1 MREEPKSC
9 GETISDK
16 SGIITAMQEPV
27 QEFDIAVLGAGSA
40 GPKAARTA
48 AKVGARVAIFEEALI
63 GGECLYTGC
72 VPSKSLIHSA
82 TLWDRMRRASEF
94 GLPAYTGE
102 PPDFGA
108 VMRHA
113 RRTIEKVGGGSA
125 VDSFTRQGITTV
137 CERARFIDP
146 HTVET
151 GKTRTRYRA
160 KQFILCTGSL
170 PAVPP
175 IEGLEDA
182 RYDTNRTVF
191 DWTALP
197 PRIVILGGGAIG
209 CELGQVFRRFGAEV
223 TILHNGARILAR
235 DDADAALVL
244 QDKLVSEGV
253 RIVTGAQVDRVTRR
267 GDERLFALRGG
278 EEIRCD
284 AILVAAGRKS
294 NVGGLNLDGAGVRCD
309 EGGRLKTNAHLQ
321 TNAPHIWAAGD
332 VTSEY
337 KFTHVASYEGAVAAT
352 NAVSVLHGGSP
363 CCAADYRVIPRV
375 TYTDPEVASVGLTPA
390 LARLSHANEALDI
403 ARFPFADLDK
413 AIITGETQGFVQIV
427 SLQSDGTILG
437 GQIVGASAGALI
449 NEICLA
455 MRARLPVEEIALT
468 MHAYPTLPEAV
479 EAAALSSSHAPL
491 SPCIA
496 REMGDE

>member
-1 MREEPKSC
+1 
-9 GETISDK
+9 
-16 SGIITAMQEPV
+16 MQNLE

-48 AKVGARVAIFEEALI
+48 AKMGARVVLFEEALI
-63 GGECLYTGC
+63 GGECLHTGC
-72 VPSKSLIHSA
+72 VPSKALIHSA
-82 TLWDRMRRASEF
+82 TLWDRMQKASEF
-94 GLPAYTGE
+94 GLPDYMGAK
-102 PPDFGA
+102 PDFGA

-113 RRTIEKVGGGSA
+113 RRTIEEVGGGDATESL
-125 VDSFTRQGITTV
+125 TRQGITTV
-137 CERARFIDP
+137 CERAAFVDP
-146 HTVET
+146 YTVET
-151 GKTRTRYRA
+151 GKTHERYRA
-160 KQFILCTGSL
+160 SQFILCTGSL

-175 IEGLEDA
+175 IEGLVDA
-182 RYDTNRTVF
+182 GYDTNRTVF
-191 DWTALP
+191 DWTSLP
-197 PRIVILGGGAIG
+197 PRIVVLGGGAIG

-244 QDKLVSEGV
+244 QDRLMAEGI
-253 RIVTGAQVDRVTRR
+253 RIVTHASVDKITRQ
-267 GDERLFALRGG
+267 GDERVFAMRGG

-294 NVGGLNLDGAGVRCD
+294 NVGGLNLDAAGVRCE

-321 TNAPHIWAAGD
+321 TDVPHIWAAGD

-337 KFTHVASYEGAVAAT
+337 KFTHVASYEGAVVAM
-352 NAVSVLHGGSP
+352 NAVSALRGEEP
-363 CCAADYRVIPRV
+363 CCPADYRVIPRV

-390 LARLSHANEALDI
+390 LARVTHHDEALDI
-403 ARFPFADLDK
+403 ARFPFARLDK
-413 AIITGETQGFVQIV
+413 AIITGETLGFVQIV

-437 GQIVGASAGALI
+437 GQIVGAAAGALI
-449 NEICLA
+449 NEVCLA
-455 MRARLPVEEIALT
+455 MRARMPVSEIALT

-496 REMGDE
+496 REMGDD

>member
-1 MREEPKSC
+1 MQ
-9 GETISDK
+9 ETI
-16 SGIITAMQEPV
+16 
-27 QEFDIAVLGAGSA
+27 QEFDQEFDVAVLGAGSA

-48 AKVGARVAIFEEALI
+48 AKMGARVALFEEALV

-72 VPSKSLIHSA
+72 VPSKALIHSA
-82 TLWDRMRRASEF
+82 TAWNRMQRAPEF
-94 GLPAYTGE
+94 GLPAYAGAE
-102 PPDFGA
+102 PDFGA
-108 VMRHA
+108 VLRHA
-113 RRTIEKVGGGSA
+113 RRTIEEVGGGSA
-125 VDSFTRQGITTV
+125 VDSFTRQGITTI
-137 CERARFIDP
+137 CERAAFLDP

-151 GKTRTRYRA
+151 GKTQKRYRA
-160 KQFILCTGSL
+160 KQFIFCTGSL
-170 PAVPP
+170 PTVPAIP
-175 IEGLEDA
+175 GLEEA
-182 RYDTNRTVF
+182 GYDTNRTVF
-191 DWTALP
+191 DWTSLP
-197 PRIVILGGGAIG
+197 PRIVVLGGGAIG

-244 QDKLVSEGV
+244 QDRLTVEGV
-253 RIVTGAQVDRVTRR
+253 RIVTGAQVDRVTRN
-267 GDERLFALRGG
+267 GDEKVFAMRGG

-294 NVGGLNLDGAGVRCD
+294 NISGLNLGAAGVHCE
-309 EGGRLKTNAHLQ
+309 EGGRLKTNAYLQ
-321 TNAPHIWAAGD
+321 TNVPHIWAAGD

-337 KFTHVASYEGAVAAT
+337 KFTHVASYEGAVAAL
-352 NAVSVLHGGSP
+352 NAVSALRGEEP
-363 CCAADYRVIPRV
+363 CCPADYRVIPRV

-403 ARFPFADLDK
+403 ARFPFDHLDK
-413 AIITGETQGFVQIV
+413 AIITGETLGFVQIV

-437 GQIVGASAGALI
+437 GQIVGAYAGALI

-455 MRARLPVEEIALT
+455 MRARMPVSEIALT

-496 REMGDE
+496 REMGEN

>member
-1 MREEPKSC
+1 M
-9 GETISDK
+9 
-16 SGIITAMQEPV
+16 

-48 AKVGARVAIFEEALI
+48 AKMGAKVAIFEEALI

-72 VPSKSLIHSA
+72 VPSKALIHSA
-82 TLWDRMRRASEF
+82 TLWNRMGRAAEF
-94 GLPAYTGE
+94 GLPAHAGE
-102 PPDFGA
+102 KADFGA

-113 RRTIEKVGGGSA
+113 RRMIEEVGSGSA
-125 VDSFTRQGITTV
+125 VESFARQGITTI

-151 GKTRTRYRA
+151 GKTRTQYRA

-170 PAVPP
+170 PTVPP
-175 IEGLEDA
+175 IPGLEEA
-182 RYDTNRTVF
+182 GCDTNQTVF

-197 PRIVILGGGAIG
+197 RRIVIIGGGAIG

-235 DDADAALVL
+235 DDADAAQVL
-244 QDKLVSEGV
+244 QDKLVSEGI
-253 RIVTGAQVDRVTRR
+253 RIVTHAKTEKVTRR
-267 GDERLFALRGG
+267 GDERTVTLKDSG
-278 EEIRCD
+278 EEIVCD

-294 NVGGLNLDGAGVRCD
+294 NVGGLNLDGVGVHCE

-321 TNAPHIWAAGD
+321 TTVPHVWAAGD

-337 KFTHVASYEGAVAAT
+337 KFTHVASYEGAVAAS
-352 NAVSVLHGGSP
+352 NAVAALRGEDP

-390 LARLSHANEALDI
+390 LARLSHHDEALDI
-403 ARFPFADLDK
+403 ARFPFAHLDK
-413 AIITGETQGFVQIV
+413 AILTGETQGFVQIV

-437 GQIVGASAGALI
+437 GQIVGAHAGALI

-455 MRARLPVEEIALT
+455 MRARLPVSEIALT

-491 SPCIA
+491 SPCQDSYLA
-496 REMGDE
+496 RETN

>member
-1 MREEPKSC
+1 
-9 GETISDK
+9 
-16 SGIITAMQEPV
+16 MQEIV
-27 QEFDIAVLGAGSA
+27 QDFDIAVLGAGSA

-48 AKVGARVAIFEEALI
+48 AKMGARVVLFEEDLI

-72 VPSKSLIHSA
+72 VPSKALIHSA
-82 TLWDRMRRASEF
+82 TLWNRMRRAPEF
-94 GLPAYTGE
+94 GLPAYAGE
-102 PPDFGA
+102 KPDFGA

-113 RRTIEKVGGGSA
+113 RQTIEEVGGGSA
-125 VDSFTRQGITTV
+125 IDSFTRQGITTV
-137 CERARFIDP
+137 CERAGFVDP

-175 IEGLEDA
+175 IAGLEDA
-182 RYDTNRTVF
+182 GFDTNRTVF

-197 PRIVILGGGAIG
+197 PRIVVLGGGAIG

-223 TILHNGARILAR
+223 TILHNGARVLAR

-244 QDKLVSEGV
+244 QDRLTAEGV
-253 RIVTGAQVDRVTRR
+253 RIVTQAHVDKITRQ
-267 GDERLFALRGG
+267 GDERVFALRGG
-278 EEIRCD
+278 EGIRCD

-294 NVGGLNLDGAGVRCD
+294 NVGGLNLAGAGVHCE
-309 EGGRLKTNAHLQ
+309 EGGRLKTNSHLQ
-321 TNAPHIWAAGD
+321 TNVPHVWAAGD

-337 KFTHVASYEGAVAAT
+337 KFTHVASYEGAIAAS
-352 NAVSVLHGGSP
+352 NAVSALRGEEP
-363 CCAADYRVIPRV
+363 CCPADYRVIPRV

-403 ARFPFADLDK
+403 ARFPFDQLDK
-413 AIITGETQGFVQIV
+413 AVIMGETLGFVQIV

-437 GQIVGASAGALI
+437 GQIVGTYAGALI
-449 NEICLA
+449 NEVCLA
-455 MRARLPVEEIALT
+455 MRARMPVSEIALT
-468 MHAYPTLPEAV
+468 MHAYPTFPEAV

-496 REMGDE
+496 REMGDN

>member
-1 MREEPKSC
+1 
-9 GETISDK
+9 
-16 SGIITAMQEPV
+16 MQGFV
-27 QEFDIAVLGAGSA
+27 QEFDIAVIGAGSA

-48 AKVGARVAIFEEALI
+48 AKMGARVVLFEEALI

-94 GLPAYTGE
+94 GLPAHGGE
-102 PPDFGA
+102 KPDFGA

-125 VDSFTRQGITTV
+125 VDSFARQGITTV
-137 CERARFIDP
+137 CERAAFVGP
-146 HTVET
+146 HTVES
-151 GKTRTRYRA
+151 GKTGTRYRVN
-160 KQFILCTGSL
+160 QFILCTGSL
-170 PAVPP
+170 PSIPP
-175 IEGLEDA
+175 IEGLENA
-182 RYDTNRTVF
+182 GYDTNRTVF
-191 DWTALP
+191 DWTVLP

-244 QDKLVSEGV
+244 QDRLTAEGV
-253 RIVTGAQVDRVTRR
+253 RIVTEAHVDRITRR
-267 GDERLFALRGG
+267 GAERVFALRGG

-294 NVGGLNLDGAGVRCD
+294 NVSGLNLDGAGVHCD

-321 TNAPHIWAAGD
+321 TNVPHVWAAGD

-337 KFTHVASYEGAVAAT
+337 KFTHVASYEGAVAAS
-352 NAVSVLHGGSP
+352 NAVSALRGDSP
-363 CCAADYRVIPRV
+363 CCPADYRVIPRV

-403 ARFPFADLDK
+403 ARFPFAHLDK

-437 GQIVGASAGALI
+437 GQIVGAHAGALI

-455 MRARLPVEEIALT
+455 MRARLSVGEIALT

-496 REMGDE
+496 REMGDD

>member
-1 MREEPKSC
+1 
-9 GETISDK
+9 
-16 SGIITAMQEPV
+16 MQESV
-27 QEFDIAVLGAGSA
+27 QEFDVAVLGAGSA

-48 AKVGARVAIFEEALI
+48 AKMGARVVLFEEALI

-72 VPSKSLIHSA
+72 VPSKALIHSA
-82 TLWDRMRRASEF
+82 TLWDRMRRASDF
-94 GLPAYTGE
+94 GLPAYVGDK
-102 PPDFGA
+102 PDFGA

-113 RRTIEKVGGGSA
+113 RQTIEEVGGGSA
-125 VDSFTRQGITTV
+125 IDSFARQGITTV
-137 CERARFIDP
+137 CERARFVDP
-146 HTVET
+146 HTVEA
-151 GKTRTRYRA
+151 GKTGMRYRA

-175 IEGLEDA
+175 IEGLEEA
-182 RYDTNRTVF
+182 GYDTNRTVF

-197 PRIVILGGGAIG
+197 PRIVVLGGGAIG

-244 QDKLVSEGV
+244 QDRLTAEGV
-253 RIVTGAQVDRVTRR
+253 RIVTHAHVDKITRHGNERV
-267 GDERLFALRGG
+267 FAMRGG

-294 NVGGLNLDGAGVRCD
+294 NVGGLNLDGAGVYCE
-309 EGGRLKTNAHLQ
+309 EGGRLKTSTHLQ
-321 TNAPHIWAAGD
+321 TNVPHIWAAGD

-337 KFTHVASYEGAVAAT
+337 KFTHVASYEGAIAAS
-352 NAVSVLHGGSP
+352 NAVSALRGEEP
-363 CCAADYRVIPRV
+363 CCPADYRIIPRV

-390 LARLSHANEALDI
+390 LARMTHASEALDI
-403 ARFPFADLDK
+403 ARFPFDQLDK
-413 AIITGETQGFVQIV
+413 AIITGETSGFVQIV

-437 GQIVGASAGALI
+437 GQIVGAAGGALI

-455 MRARLPVEEIALT
+455 MRARMPVTEIALT

-479 EAAALSSSHAPL
+479 EAAALSSSNAPL

-496 REMGDE
+496 REMGDD

>member
-1 MREEPKSC
+1 M
-9 GETISDK
+9 
-16 SGIITAMQEPV
+16 

-48 AKVGARVAIFEEALI
+48 AKMGATVAIFEEALI

-72 VPSKSLIHSA
+72 VPSKALIHSA
-82 TLWDRMRRASEF
+82 TVWDRMRRASEF
-94 GLPAYTGE
+94 GLPSYAGE
-102 PPDFGA
+102 KPNFGA

-113 RRTIEKVGGGSA
+113 RRTIEEVGGGSA

-137 CERARFIDP
+137 CERARFIDA

-170 PAVPP
+170 PAIPP
-175 IEGLEDA
+175 IAGLEDVG
-182 RYDTNRTVF
+182 YDTNRTVF

-209 CELGQVFRRFGAEV
+209 CELGQVCRRFEADV

-235 DDADAALVL
+235 DDADAAQVL
-244 QDKLVSEGV
+244 HDRLIAEGV
-253 RIVTGAQVDRVTRR
+253 RIVTEVHVDQITRR
-267 GDERLFALRGG
+267 GAEKVLALRGG
-278 EEIRCD
+278 EEIACD

-294 NVGGLNLDGAGVRCD
+294 NVGGLNLDAVGVHCG

-321 TNAPHIWAAGD
+321 TNVPHVWAAGD

-337 KFTHVASYEGAVAAT
+337 KFTHVASYEGAVAAS
-352 NAVSVLHGGSP
+352 NALSALRGEEP
-363 CCAADYRVIPRV
+363 CCPADYRVIPRV
-375 TYTDPEVASVGLTPA
+375 TYTDPEVANVGLSPA
-390 LARLSHANEALDI
+390 LARLSHASDALDI
-403 ARFPFADLDK
+403 ARFPFAHLDK

-437 GQIVGASAGALI
+437 AQIVGAHAGALI
-449 NEICLA
+449 NEVCLA
-455 MRARLPVEEIALT
+455 MRARLPVSEIALT

-491 SPCIA
+491 SPCQDSYIA